1 MKIALALHG
10 LFDSVQDATS
20 KGKDGY
26 EHIKKHILD
35 KGDVDVFVHSWD
47 KDKASEI
54 IDLYNPKKCIFEDQ
68 IDFNTQVPKGL
79 EIPNPPRQPSVIF
92 SHFYS
97 VSVAVGMACRYQPY
111 DIVIKSRFDLGRI
124 NRNTSGPHNSDNP
137 YPVQCINFNKDL
149 DMNKLHMA
157 NWQYLESDGPAD
169 MWFYSSPQNM
179 IHFESLYGYALEA
192 FRDQK
197 YIESLDNIND
207 LPNAIKLYKRFFE
220 KNGLWDKKNLL
231 ETKYE

>member
-10 LFDSVQDATS
+10 LFDSVEDETS

-35 KGDVDVFVHSWD
+35 KGDVDVFIHSWS

-68 IDFNTQVPKGL
+68 IDFSIQAPKDL

-97 VSVAVGMACRYQPY
+97 VSVAVGMACRYEPY

-124 NRNTSGPHNSDNP
+124 NRNTSGPHNSNNP
-137 YPVQCINFNKDL
+137 YPVQCINFDKDL
-149 DMNKLHMA
+149 DMDKLHMA

-179 IHFESLYGYALEA
+179 MHFELLYNYSLQA
-192 FRDQK
+192 FRDK
-197 YIESLDNIND
+197 EYIESLDSIND
-207 LPNAIKLYKRFFE
+207 LPNAIKLYKSFFE